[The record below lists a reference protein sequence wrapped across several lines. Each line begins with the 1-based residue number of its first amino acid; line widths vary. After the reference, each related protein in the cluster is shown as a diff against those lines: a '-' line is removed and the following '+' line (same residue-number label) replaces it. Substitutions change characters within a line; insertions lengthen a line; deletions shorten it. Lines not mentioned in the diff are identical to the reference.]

1 MKRISFLK
9 IVFLSFLVCFYGV
22 AKPSELDL
30 YSTQLEKTAKLK
42 YSVDFVLDFVLKK
55 KNLVRNPLLEMPQ
68 VFLQS
73 QTDLEL
79 FQISMFEQWGM
90 QPDQITNAYSVKTNR
105 IFLNDDKTYYDRLK
119 RCMDDSLAH
128 ELAHYVQ
135 VVYQKWD
142 LNDDSLEW
150 DAVDIQTQ
158 FREEFCPTHEN
169 SRVSTSR
176 H

>member
-1 MKRISFLK
+1 MKWISYLN
-9 IVFLSFLVCFYGV
+9 IVSLVSLVSFTGFSL
-22 AKPSELDL
+22 PEDP
-30 YSTQLEKTAKLK
+30 QTAKLK

-55 KNLVRNPLLEMPQ
+55 KNLTRDPYHEVPE

-73 QTDLEL
+73 HTALEL
-79 FQISMFEQWGM
+79 FQFSMQEQWGM
-90 QPDQITNAYSVKTNR
+90 LPDQITNAYSVKTNR
-105 IFLNDDKTYYDRLK
+105 IFLNDDKSYYVRLN

-135 VVYQKWD
+135 VVYLNWD